1 MTQEEKAKRYDKV
14 LEQAK
19 NWYVDAQLDFK
30 KSLETLL
37 PEIKES
43 EDEKISK
50 LCKELIESAFM
61 NELCNKEERNTCI
74 AWFEKQDNERKQLYV
89 RFGDIP
95 SNEKS
100 KIYHGEEEIGDE
112 NGVSVY
118 PAFELNGNIVLGLTL
133 PITKTTLYTQQ
144 HLLEYDNRSCY
155 LVSGDYVGKGTDG
168 EPLIKNISVIK
179 RLDNYR
185 IKECEKKPVIEMKTP
200 EESLS
205 IDFNEKFKNMIQ
217 KTYEN
222 MLNTSSKESNSTSI
236 IKEKAI
242 WTAEDEHRIKLL
254 EALCEDKLCESVP
267 NSTMYEEMKITID
280 WLNSIRPQSKQE
292 WSEEDNELITAAICF
307 IDSYNH
313 NNVFACNGIYK
324 ADVSKWLLSL
334 KERIIG

>member
-100 KIYHGEEEIGDE
+100 KIYRGEEEIGDE

-185 IKECEKKPVIEMKTP
+185 IKECEKKSAIEMITP
-200 EESLS
+200 EESLG
-205 IDFNEKFKNMIQ
+205 IDSETYNDIVNACIFGENKPKFKVGDWIVDNCGYVWKIERITNRFYTL
-217 KTYEN
+217 KG
-222 MLNTSSKESNSTSI
+222 
-236 IKEKAI
+236 IKE
-242 WTAEDEHRIKLL
+242 DESQSTI
-254 EALCEDKLCESVP
+254 EWIDK
-267 NSTMYEEMKITID
+267 N
-280 WLNSIRPQSKQE
+280 
-292 WSEEDNELITAAICF
+292 
-307 IDSYNH
+307 
-313 NNVFACNGIYK
+313 
-324 ADVSKWLLSL
+324 
-334 KERIIG
+334 